1 MAELLADIDWSVK
14 RMLRCVCS
22 HLLVLKMPELL
33 QDQRMKELL
42 REYRYLVAF
51 TVIYLLGAAVA
62 YGSRGN
68 WEFIAYL
75 GVTLFIG
82 LIVLVTVKRSGLDHL
97 VLWML
102 SVWGFLHML
111 GGILPVGETVL
122 YGWRI
127 VELVDRGGDFF
138 ILKMDQMIHFYG
150 FMTAAIVMH
159 QLIAKRSIVDTHPGM
174 LIFFATMGSLGLSAV
189 NEIIEFLAY
198 INLEET
204 GVGDLYNMGLDLI
217 FNAAGAIAGA
227 VWQQMRFQR
236 NAPA

>member
-1 MAELLADIDWSVK
+1 MIQS
-14 RMLRCVCS
+14 
-22 HLLVLKMPELL
+22 
-33 QDQRMKELL
+33 L
-42 REYRYLVAF
+42 REYRFLVAF
-51 TVIYLLGAAVA
+51 TLLYLLGAAIA

-82 LIVLVTVKRSGLDHL
+82 LVVLATIKKSGLDHL

-102 SVWGFLHML
+102 SFWGLLHML
-111 GGILPVGETVL
+111 GGILPVGDTVL

-138 ILKMDQMIHFYG
+138 ILKMDQVIHFYG

-159 QLIAKRSIVDTHPGM
+159 QLIAKRSIKDTHPGM

-204 GVGDLYNMGLDLI
+204 GVGDLFNMGLDLI
-217 FNAAGAIAGA
+217 FNAAGAITGA
-227 VWQQMRFQR
+227 VWQQARFR
-236 NAPA
+236 RLRDS